1 MQLPSYLSRKI
12 NLKKAITMDIFF
24 KSRSLKISSQF
35 VKNLWRKPTVKPKL
49 TLSGK
54 WMQDAGF
61 EIGEEVNISVSKNL
75 LIISKA

>member
-1 MQLPSYLSRKI
+1 
-12 NLKKAITMDIFF
+12 MDIFF

>member
-1 MQLPSYLSRKI
+1 
-12 NLKKAITMDIFF
+12 MDIFF

-35 VKNLWRKPTVKPKL
+35 VKNLWSKPTVKPKL

-54 WMQDAGF
+54 WMQEAGF